1 MVPVFFYL
9 MVKKNYRLLSCY
21 TIIKRWLLPSTLYSC
36 IRTTTSLFS
45 LNHYFGTLFYAHGC
59 FRLDYPPYHE
69 QSEFS
74 APIHVIPRLTTNGKV
89 SQPPNYA
96 LSLLLKIN
104 LSMAISA
111 VPAWILLE
119 SHTYICFEEYQL
131 SRSQIGLSPTILS
144 SLDNT
149 ATLIHSVYLLTWPRI
164 DHCVSGLMIV
174 TYSRTS
180 PFSLV
185 TRFFFI

>member
-1 MVPVFFYL
+1 MVPVFSLPTVYCIFFL
-9 MVKKNYRLLSCY
+9 IPKNEGQKPLNNRLLSCY

-74 APIHVIPRLTTNGKV
+74 ASIHVIPRLTTNGKV

-96 LSLLLKIN
+96 LSLAAITAKLEYGNQCCTCVN
-104 LSMAISA
+104 LAKESYLYMFRGVPAISQSDWPFTYNPQLIGQYCNIDPFGLFTNLA
-111 VPAWILLE
+111 KDRSLRFG
-119 SHTYICFEEYQL
+119 SHD
-131 SRSQIGLSPTILS
+131 S
-144 SLDNT
+144 N
-149 ATLIHSVYLLTWPRI
+149 
-164 DHCVSGLMIV
+164 
-174 TYSRTS
+174 
-180 PFSLV
+180 
-185 TRFFFI
+185 